1 MRLIREEVVAPAALT
16 SNVAITETAWTPGTY
31 TLGQQRYIG
40 TDLYEV
46 VADPS
51 TADDPRVGV
60 LPKPVPPVNGEAQP
74 DLPPTWVRIGKINR
88 WRMFSEFVAEK
99 TVRASPLQV
108 EIATSPRVNAVALFG
123 LEAAAVEIVTYSGG
137 EETGRVSKAMTNVME
152 VSNWYEYFFQEIIK
166 IEEGVILDLP
176 SYGTDRLVIRVTNDD
191 APVAI
196 GKVVIGQQVELGKTR
211 LGYSAGIEDFSLK
224 ERDDFGGWKVTER
237 RFAKRAEFSV
247 ILNAGRFAAVMR
259 DLAAVRARPTVFIGD
274 PASPETIVIGFY
286 KDAWATRSTREIAE
300 MTLEIEGLT

>member
-1 MRLIREEVVAPAALT
+1 MRMIREEVVTPGALT
-16 SNVAITETAWTPGTY
+16 SNVPVTETVWTGGTY
-31 TLGQQRYIG
+31 ATGDRRYVG

-46 VADPS
+46 TASPS
-51 TADDPRVGV
+51 TDDEPAAGA
-60 LPKPVPPVNGEAQP
+60 LQ
-74 DLPPTWVRIGKINR
+74 DPPTWVRIGKINR

-99 TVRASPLQV
+99 TVRASPVEV

-137 EETGRVSKAMTNVME
+137 EETGRASKAMTNVME
-152 VSNWYEYFFQEIIK
+152 VTNWYEYFFQEIIK

-191 APVAI
+191 APVAV
-196 GKVVIGQQVELGKTR
+196 GKVVVGEQVKLGDTR
-211 LGYSAGIEDFSLK
+211 LGYSAGIEDFSRK
-224 ERDDFGGWKVTER
+224 ERDEFGGYQITER

-247 ILNAGRFAAVMR
+247 ILNAARFHAVMR

-274 PASPETIVIGFY
+274 PSAPETIVIGFY

>member
-1 MRLIREEVVAPAALT
+1 MRMIREEVVTPTALT
-16 SNVAITETAWTPGTY
+16 SNVGLTETAWTPGTY
-31 TLGQQRYIG
+31 NRGAQRYVG

-46 VADPS
+46 TADPS
-51 TADDPRVGV
+51 TTDEPTAGV
-60 LPKPVPPVNGEAQP
+60 LQ
-74 DLPPTWVRIGKINR
+74 DPPTWVKLGKVNR
-88 WRMFSEFVAEK
+88 WKMFSEFVAEK
-99 TVRASPLQV
+99 TVRASPVEV

-123 LEAAAVEIVTYSGG
+123 LEAAAVEIVTYSDG

-152 VSNWYEYFFQEIIK
+152 VSNWYEYFFQDIIK
-166 IEEGVILDLP
+166 IEEGVILNLP

-196 GKVVIGQQVELGKTR
+196 GKVVIGEQVKLGDTR

-224 ERDDFGGWKVTER
+224 ERDDFGGWRVTER

-247 ILNAGRFAAVMR
+247 ILPAMRFHAVMR

-274 PASPETIVIGFY
+274 PSSPETIVIGFY